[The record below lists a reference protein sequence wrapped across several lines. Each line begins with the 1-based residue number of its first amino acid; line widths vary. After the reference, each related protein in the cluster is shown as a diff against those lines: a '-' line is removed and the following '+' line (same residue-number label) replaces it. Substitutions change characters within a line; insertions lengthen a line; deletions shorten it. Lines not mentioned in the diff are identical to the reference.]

1 MQCEAGEAGGA
12 RLVVGRLRI
21 GDSGGKAHVGQ
32 KGCVV
37 YRVVSGAAGGIEGVG
52 RLHNLDVELY
62 VFGLLLSNHDWV
74 DQVEVQH
81 DDDLLLRRLRA

>member
-1 MQCEAGEAGGA
+1 M
-12 RLVVGRLRI
+12 L
-21 GDSGGKAHVGQ
+21 
-32 KGCVV
+32 